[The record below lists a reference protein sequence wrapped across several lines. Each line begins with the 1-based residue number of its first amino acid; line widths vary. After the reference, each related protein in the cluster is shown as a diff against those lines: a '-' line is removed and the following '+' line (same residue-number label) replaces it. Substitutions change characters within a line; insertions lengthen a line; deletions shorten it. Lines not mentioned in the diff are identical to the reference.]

1 MIPTVDILSLPLA
14 FYCLYH
20 VCLLDSIK
28 FNDDVVVVDLS
39 VKEYINGVNAT
50 HVLPNVVV
58 DKTLDVH
65 LDNVHFDHLM
75 IEGNLEIKSGK
86 VNDIDIIALNASAI
100 RLDTEQLIEG
110 SMVFKQVCF
119 TVPQQKYDIMNP
131 LISL

>member
-1 MIPTVDILSLPLA
+1 M
-14 FYCLYH
+14 
-20 VCLLDSIK
+20 
-28 FNDDVVVVDLS
+28 
-39 VKEYINGVNAT
+39 
-50 HVLPNVVV
+50 LPNVVV

-100 RLDTEQLIEG
+100 RLDTEQLREG

>member
-1 MIPTVDILSLPLA
+1 M
-14 FYCLYH
+14 
-20 VCLLDSIK
+20 
-28 FNDDVVVVDLS
+28 
-39 VKEYINGVNAT
+39 
-50 HVLPNVVV
+50 LPNVVV